1 MGEIELFG
9 YVKVNQ
15 ANLLGK
21 EYDTYKSIYCGR
33 CIQLGKDSA
42 SFDGMILLAVYTS

>member
-21 EYDTYKSIYCGR
+21 EYETYSPVGTYSITPADFANSWARITPYSR
-33 CIQLGKDSA
+33 DLS
-42 SFDGMILLAVYTS
+42 